1 MMGSSVYVCSFDELP
16 AALQG
21 NFKGFEGSD
30 EDLFLVV
37 DEGEG
42 QIRVYTDFLLE
53 DKFDDGLAWVASEL
67 EALAVREDDIRT
79 AAEVFVNNL
88 MESSGY
94 SEISA
99 LLKEWD
105 LKADLD
111 NLLEVLQ
118 IPEYDSH

>member
-1 MMGSSVYVCSFDELP
+1 MGASVYVCGFDELP
-16 AALQG
+16 NSLKK

-53 DKFDDGLAWVASEL
+53 DKFDDGLSWVVSEL
-67 EALAVREDDIRT
+67 EALAAREDDIRT
-79 AAEVFVNNL
+79 AAELFVSNL
-88 MESSGY
+88 MDSPGY
-94 SEISA
+94 SEIVS
-99 LLKEWD
+99 LLREWD

-118 IPEYDSH
+118 IPEYDNH

>member
-1 MMGSSVYVCSFDELP
+1 MGACVYVCSFDELP
-16 AALQG
+16 SSLKR

-30 EDLFLVV
+30 EDLFLVI

-53 DKFDDGLAWVASEL
+53 DKFDDGLDWVVSEL
-67 EALAVREDDIRT
+67 EALATREDDIRT
-79 AAEVFVNNL
+79 AAEGFVNSL
-88 MESSGY
+88 MYSPGY
-94 SEISA
+94 PEIVA
-99 LLKEWD
+99 LLREWD
-105 LKADLD
+105 LKGELD